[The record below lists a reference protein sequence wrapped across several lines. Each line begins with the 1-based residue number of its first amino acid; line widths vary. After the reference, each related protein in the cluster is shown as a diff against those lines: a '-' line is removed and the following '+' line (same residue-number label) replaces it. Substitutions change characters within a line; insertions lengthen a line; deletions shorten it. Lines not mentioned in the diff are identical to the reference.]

1 MLYLVIL
8 LLCHVILGA
17 DPPSITDVNFIKT
30 TLEAHNLIRSK
41 VTPTASNMKYMTWDS
56 DLAKIAKSWTS
67 KCIFDHNTNLLMKG
81 LHPVF
86 SPVGENLLMGPGTEM
101 MGITKKW
108 ADEVAYYNFDTNG
121 CLTGKMCGHYT
132 QVVWANSYKV
142 GCAAT
147 KCPGSYGFIVAC
159 NYGPAGNFRGSKP
172 YHSGVPCSE
181 CPGDQ
186 CENNL
191 CNYSSGCPHS
201 TTLNCN
207 LPCLITVVVLG
218 FLIILNF
225 IMMNTPL

>member
-159 NYGPAGNFRGSKP
+159 NYGPALFQWVSPFNYLELQFAMP
-172 YHSGVPCSE
+172 YYCSSTWFSNYLKLYYDE
-181 CPGDQ
+181 HTIVGQ
-186 CENNL
+186 SFKSENNAR
-191 CNYSSGCPHS
+191 
-201 TTLNCN
+201 
-207 LPCLITVVVLG
+207 
-218 FLIILNF
+218 
-225 IMMNTPL
+225 